1 MILLDYVQSLPAE
14 TWGFLGA
21 TGAGVITAVL
31 KFIGYYRTQQQ
42 KQIER
47 VASVIAE
54 TISGSIGDA
63 LERADNC
70 RYDQMQKIKRIL
82 KNYSTVVCL
91 SARNAVLSMLK
102 CGDCEDVDLVTVLY
116 GNAVKN
122 SFLTDVLEYF
132 EVEVVGKK
140 WLIDDSEKKIEEDIT
155 RIRRESFDVFLA
167 SYRGNLNHVKLQER
181 SNWIEQNMDTVYMRD
196 IVSSIVHSCRDT
208 EIGYAKRAK
217 ENHRKLTEKIVAD
230 LSV

>member
-1 MILLDYVQSLPAE
+1 MILLEYLQSLPPE

-21 TGAGVITAVL
+21 GGAGVITAIL
-31 KFIGYYRTQQQ
+31 KFFSYYKAQQR
-42 KQIER
+42 KQLER

-54 TISGSIGDA
+54 TIQGSIGDA

-70 RYDQMQKIKRIL
+70 RYDQIQKTKRIL

-91 SARNAVLSMLK
+91 SARNAVLQMLK
-102 CGDCEDVDLVTVLY
+102 CNDCEDVDLVTVLY
-116 GNAVKN
+116 GNAVSS
-122 SFLTDVLEYF
+122 SFLTDVMEYF
-132 EVEVVGKK
+132 EAEVIGKK

-155 RIRRESFDVFLA
+155 RIRRDSFDVFLA
-167 SYRGNLNHVKLQER
+167 SYRGKLNHKKLQER

-208 EIGYAKRAK
+208 EIEYAKRAI
-217 ENHRKLTEKIVAD
+217 ENHRKLTDKIVAD
-230 LSV
+230 LSA